1 MSSWKSSW
9 VANYSLLQENEGQ
22 KMDFCWK
29 TKPIFVAGASAVV
42 DVVNA
47 IAVVVAVVNGIAVP
61 FVVVNVV
68 AIGAVYAV
76 AIVDVN
82 FVVVNVNVVVAAVV
96 NVVAIGA
103 AVYAVVIVVV
113 AAIVTIRA
121 VVAVAIVVVAVVFV
135 AVVVVVVS
143 PSLCWNIFKE
153 DFFQLI
159 AFWDGKCTLSRFDAS
174 HSLSSLY
181 LSLSLSL
188 VASSLYIK

>member
-76 AIVDVN
+76 AIV
-82 FVVVNVNVVVAAVV
+82 F
-96 NVVAIGA
+96 
-103 AVYAVVIVVV
+103 
-113 AAIVTIRA
+113 
-121 VVAVAIVVVAVVFV
+121 
-135 AVVVVVVS
+135 
-143 PSLCWNIFKE
+143 L
-153 DFFQLI
+153 
-159 AFWDGKCTLSRFDAS
+159 
-174 HSLSSLY
+174 
-181 LSLSLSL
+181 
-188 VASSLYIK
+188 